1 MTDDTFRVRCIS
13 FKIYSLIYFRTSRPL
28 CTKSLQ
34 EFWCLHSDSIIL
46 RLPLPFLVRRGKMW
60 TATVAHRLSEYS
72 DSVVSSLVVTLL
84 DYTLSKNVPAC
95 QQGLF
100 ALLVLSCRQVWC
112 MLLSSCN
119 LGEWGQ
125 QTRNK
130 LLSYQQVSVTNR
142 SPISSARNKLLI
154 S

>member
-100 ALLVLSCRQVWC
+100 ALLVPSCWQVWC
-112 MLLSSCN
+112 KLLSSCN
-119 LGEWGQ
+119 MVNEANRLA
-125 QTRNK
+125 TSCCHTNK
-130 LLSYQQVSVTNR
+130 LVLPTEVRYRLHVT
-142 SPISSARNKLLI
+142 SC
-154 S
+154 